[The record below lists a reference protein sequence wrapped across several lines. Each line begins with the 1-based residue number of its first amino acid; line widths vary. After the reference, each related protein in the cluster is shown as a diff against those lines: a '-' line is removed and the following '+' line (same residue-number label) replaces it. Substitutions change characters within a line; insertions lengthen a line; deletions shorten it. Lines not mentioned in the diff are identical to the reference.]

1 MRRLTYFAIIEPS
14 KSGYSVYFPDFL
26 GCISYGITYE
36 EAQKGA
42 ADALSLHVYGMEKD
56 GERLPLQGKV
66 PFIYP
71 EAAKGYILSPI
82 SIFPDMTKNEIDN
95 KKVKTNVTIPSWLKD
110 LAEMEGVN
118 FSRLLETA
126 LIEYLHVEKKYNCK

>member
-1 MRRLTYFAIIEPS
+1 MRRLTYFAVFEPT
-14 KSGYSVYFPDFL
+14 KNGFSVYFPDFP
-26 GCISYGITYE
+26 GCISFGRTFE
-36 EAQKGA
+36 EAQKEA
-42 ADALSLHVYGMEKD
+42 VDALSLHVYGMEKD
-56 GERLPLQGKV
+56 GDILPLPCKIPSV
-66 PFIYP
+66 DPDT
-71 EAAKGYILSPI
+71 ARGYILSSVI
-82 SIFPDMTKNEIDN
+82 IFPDMTKNELEN